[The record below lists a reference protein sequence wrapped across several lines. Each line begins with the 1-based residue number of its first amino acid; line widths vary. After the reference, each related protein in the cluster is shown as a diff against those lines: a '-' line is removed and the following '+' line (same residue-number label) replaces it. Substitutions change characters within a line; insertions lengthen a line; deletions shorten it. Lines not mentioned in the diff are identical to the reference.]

1 MHMCMRVL
9 GRIKRAVLV
18 SWVMAGLLGLSS
30 PAVGYTANAPGS
42 QPSPASSSWKQEIIF
57 NGKLACSL
65 KRRIDLPFK
74 GVITSLRVHSGQPVN
89 AGDIL
94 ATYRLAPEAVLAIQ
108 KRLSPPE
115 ITDTEVKLAETERSL
130 VPLVNKQ
137 RELNQ
142 LVQKKLA
149 PPQSLADTNR
159 NVDLLRQ
166 EKAALQA
173 SLQKDRQLAEQD
185 RKVLSEQLETSLK
198 SGRVPREVSLKSPI
212 KGYVIS
218 INPAIR
224 VGAELPP
231 MPGAFQVGVMNPM
244 VVRGEAFEI
253 EALQIKV
260 GEQAEVTLDALP
272 GRKFQ
277 GKVSRI
283 SWSSTTAALDKPSYY
298 NVEITVPNPDLAL
311 KDGLKARI
319 VLHKSK

>member
-1 MHMCMRVL
+1 MHMCMQVL
-9 GRIKRAVLV
+9 GRIKWALLG
-18 SWVMAGLLGLSS
+18 SWVLACFLGLSG
-30 PAVGYTANAPGS
+30 PGAAYAAKAPKS
-42 QPSPASSSWKQEIIF
+42 QPPPASSSWKEEIIF

-74 GVITSLRVHSGQPVN
+74 GVITSLRVHSGQAVK

-94 ATYRLAPEAVLAIQ
+94 ATYRLAPESVLAIQ

-115 ITDTEVKLAETERSL
+115 LTDTEIKLAETERSL

-137 RELNQ
+137 RELSQ

-149 PPQSLADTNR
+149 PPQTLADTNR
-159 NVDLLRQ
+159 DVGLLRK
-166 EKAALQA
+166 EKSTLQA
-173 SLQKDRQLAEQD
+173 SLQKDRQLADQD

-218 INPAIR
+218 VNPAVR

-231 MPGAFQVGVMNPM
+231 MPAAFQVGVMNPM
-244 VVRGEAFEI
+244 VVRGQAFEI

-260 GEQAEVTLDALP
+260 GDPAEVTLDALP

-277 GKVSRI
+277 GKVSRL
-283 SWSSTTAALDKPSYY
+283 SWSSNTTGLEQPSYY
-298 NVEITVPNPDLAL
+298 DVEITVPNPDLAL

-319 VLHKSK
+319 VLHKAK

>member
-1 MHMCMRVL
+1 MCMRVL
-9 GRIKRAVLV
+9 RRIK
-18 SWVMAGLLGLSS
+18 WTLLGSLVLACSVGLSG
-30 PAVGYTANAPGS
+30 PGAANAATAPGS
-42 QPSPASSSWKQEIIF
+42 QPPPASSSGKQEIIF

-74 GVITSLRVHSGQPVN
+74 GVITSLRVHSGQLVK

-94 ATYRLAPEAVLAIQ
+94 ATYRLAPESVLAIQ
-108 KRLSPPE
+108 KRLSPQE

-130 VPLVNKQ
+130 APLVNKQ
-137 RELNQ
+137 RELSQ

-159 NVDLLRQ
+159 DMELLRR
-166 EKAALQA
+166 EKSTLQT
-173 SLQKDRQLAEQD
+173 SLQNERQMAEQD
-185 RKVLSEQLETSLK
+185 RKVLGEQLETSLK
-198 SGRVPREVSLKSPI
+198 SNRVPRVVSLKSPI

-218 INPAIR
+218 INPAVR

-231 MPGAFQVGVMNPM
+231 MPAAFQVGVMDPM
-244 VVRGEAFEI
+244 VVRGQAFEI

-260 GEQAEVTLDALP
+260 GDPAEVTLDALP

-283 SWSSTTAALDKPSYY
+283 SWSSTTANLEQPSYY
-298 NVEITVPNPDLAL
+298 DVEITVPNPDLAL

-319 VLHKSK
+319 ILHKSK

>member
-9 GRIKRAVLV
+9 RRIKWTLLGSLVLAC
-18 SWVMAGLLGLSS
+18 SLGLSG
-30 PAVGYTANAPGS
+30 PGVANAATAPGS
-42 QPSPASSSWKQEIIF
+42 QPPPASSSKQEIIF

-74 GVITSLRVHSGQPVN
+74 GVITSLRVHSGQPVK

-94 ATYRLAPEAVLAIQ
+94 ATYRLAPESVLAIQ
-108 KRLSPPE
+108 KRLSPQE
-115 ITDTEVKLAETERSL
+115 ITDTEVKLAETERTLS
-130 VPLVNKQ
+130 PLVNKQ
-137 RELNQ
+137 RELSQ

-149 PPQSLADTNR
+149 PTQSLADTNR
-159 NVDLLRQ
+159 DVELLRR
-166 EKAALQA
+166 EKSTLQA
-173 SLQKDRQLAEQD
+173 SLQNERQLVEQD
-185 RKVLSEQLETSLK
+185 RKVLSDQLETSLK
-198 SGRVPREVSLKSPI
+198 SNRVPREVNLKSPI

-231 MPGAFQVGVMNPM
+231 MSAAFQVGVMDPM
-244 VVRGEAFEI
+244 VVRGQAFEI

-260 GEQAEVTLDALP
+260 GDPAEVTLDALP
-272 GRKFQ
+272 GRKFE

-283 SWSSTTAALDKPSYY
+283 SWSSITANLEQPSYY
-298 NVEITVPNPDLAL
+298 DVEITVPNPDLAL

-319 VLHKSK
+319 ILHKSK